1 MNLKKENE
9 NMSKKNAEIMEDF
22 FTINC
27 YRNLMNENKDIAN
40 SEEFKKL
47 IDNVNEKGISNYRE
61 LQERINIIRKRRKEK
76 EKERI

>member
-1 MNLKKENE
+1 LKWREE
-9 NMSKKNAEIMEDF
+9 NMSKKNAEIIEDF

-27 YRNLMNENKDIAN
+27 YINLMNENKDIAN

-47 IDNVNEKGISNYRE
+47 IDDVNKKGIRNYME
-61 LQERINIIRKRRKEK
+61 LQERINIIRKIRKER

>member
-1 MNLKKENE
+1 
-9 NMSKKNAEIMEDF
+9 MSKKNAEIMEDF

>member
-1 MNLKKENE
+1 
-9 NMSKKNAEIMEDF
+9 MSKKNAEIIEDF

-27 YRNLMNENKDIAN
+27 YLKLMNENKDIAN

>member
-1 MNLKKENE
+1 
-9 NMSKKNAEIMEDF
+9 MSKKNAEIIEDF

-27 YRNLMNENKDIAN
+27 YINLMNENKDIAN

-47 IDNVNEKGISNYRE
+47 IDNINKKGIRNYME
-61 LQERINIIRKRRKEK
+61 LQERINIIRKIRKER

>member
-1 MNLKKENE
+1 LKWREE
-9 NMSKKNAEIMEDF
+9 NMSKKNAEIIEDF

-27 YRNLMNENKDIAN
+27 YINLMNENKDIAN

-47 IDNVNEKGISNYRE
+47 IDNINKKGIRNYME
-61 LQERINIIRKRRKEK
+61 LQERINIIRKIRKER